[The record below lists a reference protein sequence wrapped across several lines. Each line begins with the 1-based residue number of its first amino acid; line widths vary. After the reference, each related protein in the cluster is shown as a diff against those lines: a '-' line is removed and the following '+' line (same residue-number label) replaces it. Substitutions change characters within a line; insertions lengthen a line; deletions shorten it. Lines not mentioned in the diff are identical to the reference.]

1 MKKGFKSL
9 LSLILVFVSALVI
22 VGCKKTTVVDDTNEV
37 LSNAA
42 SYVFGLYK
50 DTVGTKTDSFEVL
63 NAVKIGDKKVT
74 LTWALSVTDENGTAI
89 ENSEA
94 VTLTKKNEAEST
106 VYVGFYDGKVTQK
119 LLFTLAPS
127 LTYKETTKT
136 LVELEGE
143 DGATKGVFKYSV
155 DPMIL
160 GNRTGWDALASDKTT
175 SINIK
180 GVVLGVLQDGSSK
193 GSFYFQDEEGYGYYA
208 YNPTNAVTSAGKFN
222 VKAGDV
228 VIVSGKRSDYN
239 GQQEFAKGCTF
250 KVLAG
255 QEMTPVVADGT
266 ADWKAAKDNTAVDAK
281 YQNTLVELKECHP
294 VAAVSNEKKDDGTYK
309 EIYFYFTIGD
319 KTAQFNVYDSYYF
332 LTDEQRAAFRTAWN
346 DAFANG
352 ATISIKGIAT
362 VYSKAIQ
369 IYGAPGYPE
378 IITVTGAMTDAEK
391 AQSTIAELET
401 AIPAYLAESKEI
413 TLPTQGRFQNAQV
426 TWAIKSAT
434 AQDKVAI
441 ANGKLNV
448 TKDASLTSF
457 VVTLT
462 VVVGAETKTKDI
474 TVTMVNETITVAQ
487 FLTAADKTNV
497 QYVKGIVGAVRCSA
511 TVAGSFVLV
520 DASGSAI
527 FSYEKVVG
535 VAVGDEIIVAAKFA
549 ENGDY
554 KFPQLGT
561 VKNVGL
567 VQIVSHENTVPG
579 LANPTEFTSNDAKD
593 AKADAATVALWA
605 GKALVVEGY
614 LAKDGTY
621 INLYTGYEENKGTG
635 KFVSLYGVDG
645 ANYDSWVGKYVQI
658 VGYCRG
664 VANGNISVQITT
676 IKEVKAP
683 KTVAPA
689 AVEVDAT
696 QPLVLKAAEGNLTVA
711 ENKIAKSETVNIVF
725 YSDEA
730 CTTPANLA
738 GQYVQIEGIAVKTV
752 DSTIAFYVT
761 SATPVFTPA
770 HAGTEADPYS
780 VADVIGLAAMLPAY
794 TAETESTWI
803 EGYIKGYVVTN
814 GTEGSYVSN
823 IDLADAADSTTKF
836 HVYSFNT
843 TSELKNVGKGDLIVI
858 KGFIKASEIGGVKK
872 PGASS
877 NTQCAISAIVSRG
890 TGSVAVATTSSDKAT
905 VTLPA
910 VTTGENGSEF
920 TFTVAVEDGFDIAAV
935 KVNGNAV
942 TATAGVYKA
951 VFRGE
956 TLVEVTTASAA
967 PLALPI
973 DQSFVGTAQND
984 TTLPAGWSGTVG
996 GNYASPFWQS
1006 FRNNNQYIVSAKFEE
1021 QTSVK
1026 VTFHYYL
1033 NNFASGDNKTSKIK
1047 IEALNAAGEVVG
1059 TAFTSDN
1066 LNVAGTGVS
1075 NAHDVV
1081 ATLTGTGIVKIRI
1094 TFLKSS
1100 GGNIAFGNIKIEV
1113 PAE

>member
-22 VGCKKTTVVDDTNEV
+22 VGCKKTTVVDDTDEV
-37 LSNAA
+37 LGKAA

-74 LTWALSVTDENGTAI
+74 ITWALSVTDENGTAI

-106 VYVGFYDGKVTQK
+106 VYVGFYDGKVTSK
-119 LLFTLAPS
+119 ILFTLAPS

-193 GSFYFQDEEGYGYYA
+193 GSFYLQDEEGFGYYA
-208 YNPTNAVTSAGKFN
+208 YLPANAVTSAGVFN

-487 FLTAADKTNV
+487 FLAAKDGEHV
-497 QYVKGIVGAVRCSA
+497 QYVKGIVGAVRCSD

-520 DASGSAI
+520 DATGAAI
-527 FSYEKVVG
+527 FSYNKIIG
-535 VAVGDEIIVAAKFA
+535 AKVGDEIIVAAKFA

-561 VKNVGL
+561 EKAGILAV
-567 VQIVSHENTVPG
+567 VSTGNTVPG
-579 LANPTEFTSNDAKD
+579 LATPTEFTSADGAA

-614 LAKDGTY
+614 FAKDGTY
-621 INLYTGYEENKGTG
+621 LNLYTGIGADNKGTG
-635 KFVSLYGVDG
+635 KFVGLYGVDG
-645 ANYDSWVGKYVQI
+645 ANYDSWVGKYVKI

-664 VANGNISVQITT
+664 VGAGNISIQITT
-676 IKEVKAP
+676 IEEATAP
-683 KTVAPA
+683 KAAIEVAPA
-689 AVEVDAT
+689 AVEPDET
-696 QPLVLKAAEGNLTVA
+696 QPLILKAAEGNLTVA
-711 ENKIAKSETVNIVF
+711 ENKIAKSETVNIIF
-725 YSDEA
+725 YTDKA
-730 CTTPANLA
+730 CTTAAELS
-738 GQYVQIEGIAVKTV
+738 GQFTSIEGIAVKTV
-752 DSTIAFYVT
+752 DSNIAFYVT
-761 SATPVFTPA
+761 KANKIVPPA
-770 HAGTEADPYS
+770 EGTENGYKLTTDSNGSGNSYAGNNTVTVDNVSWVINANLTQHPYRVGGKGTS
-780 VADVIGLAAMLPAY
+780 AVDRLAFTQTAIIANVA
-794 TAETESTWI
+794 T
-803 EGYIKGYVVTN
+803 IKVEL
-814 GTEGSYVSN
+814 GT
-823 IDLADAADSTTKF
+823 IDSSITFNSIKVE
-836 HVYSFNT
+836 VYSSAEAAEAGGTAGRVGVIEVT
-843 TSELKNVGKGDLIVI
+843 TGIAANS
-858 KGFIKASEIGGVKK
+858 
-872 PGASS
+872 
-877 NTQCAISAIVSRG
+877 
-890 TGSVAVATTSSDKAT
+890 T
-905 VTLPA
+905 VTL
-910 VTTGENGSEF
+910 TKSDSTDWSNCFYRF
-920 TFTVAVEDGFDIAAV
+920 TFNI
-935 KVNGNAV
+935 
-942 TATAGVYKA
+942 
-951 VFRGE
+951 
-956 TLVEVTTASAA
+956 TL
-967 PLALPI
+967 
-973 DQSFVGTAQND
+973 
-984 TTLPAGWSGTVG
+984 
-996 GNYASPFWQS
+996 
-1006 FRNNNQYIVSAKFEE
+1006 
-1021 QTSVK
+1021 
-1026 VTFHYYL
+1026 
-1033 NNFASGDNKTSKIK
+1033 
-1047 IEALNAAGEVVG
+1047 
-1059 TAFTSDN
+1059 
-1066 LNVAGTGVS
+1066 S
-1075 NAHDVV
+1075 NADSN
-1081 ATLTGTGIVKIRI
+1081 K
-1094 TFLKSS
+1094 FFQLKS
-1100 GGNIAFGNIKIEV
+1100 IEFAK
-1113 PAE
+1113 AE